1 MSATIKDVAKM
12 AEVSISTVS
21 RVINDSKPVSPEAR
35 RRVLRAIDDL
45 GYKPNE
51 IARSLVT
58 KKSNLIGVI
67 VDDIGN
73 SYVSQI
79 VRGIEEIGRMY
90 NYDILLC
97 SSYGSETTELRL
109 IQVLMQKQV
118 EGIII
123 VSEIATTQ
131 IAENIKKYKTPFV
144 YLNRLFNI
152 LETPTVSIDN
162 ELASK
167 MMIEYLI
174 ELGHKSILYVTQET
188 DFELTIEK
196 YKVKG
201 YKEAIDRMCGKY
213 FIFSAGGYKMEDGYN
228 SGDDILDIIRKNN
241 ISAVFCCQ
249 DEVAIGLIN
258 YFYDNNIRVPDDI
271 SVVGYGDISLAS
283 IYRPQLT
290 TIKEP
295 FYDLGAVAIRR
306 ILKAIKGEAIN
317 EQTLKL
323 PIQLIARESAK
334 KMGDNTSI
342 KEF

>member
-1 MSATIKDVAKM
+1 MASTIKDVAKM

-35 RRVLRAIDDL
+35 RRVLRAIDEL

-73 SYVSQI
+73 SYVAQI

-97 SSYGSETTELRL
+97 SSYGVESTELRF
-109 IQVLMQKQV
+109 IQLLMQKQV

-123 VSEIATTQ
+123 VSEILTTQ
-131 IAENIKKYKTPFV
+131 IAENIEKYTIPFV
-144 YLNRLFNI
+144 YLNRLYDI
-152 LETPTVSIDN
+152 VKTPTVTIDN
-162 ELASK
+162 EVASK
-167 MMIEYLI
+167 IMTDHLI
-174 ELGHKSILYVTQET
+174 ELGHKNILYVTQDKDLEVS
-188 DFELTIEK
+188 IEK
-196 YKVKG
+196 YKIKG
-201 YKEAIDRMCGKY
+201 YIESMDGNGMNPLIH
-213 FIFSAGGYKMEDGYN
+213 SVSGYKMADGYN
-228 SGDDILDIIRKNN
+228 SGDSVLEVIRKNE
-241 ISAVFCCQ
+241 ITAVFCCQ

-258 YFYDNNIRVPDDI
+258 YFYDNNINVPEDI

-283 IYRPQLT
+283 IHRPQIT

-295 FYDLGAVAIRR
+295 YYDLGAVAIRR
-306 ILKAIKGEAIN
+306 ILKEIKGSAID
-317 EQTLKL
+317 EQTIKL
-323 PIQLIARESAK
+323 PVQLIVRESVK
-334 KMGDNTSI
+334 NINK
-342 KEF
+342 